1 MRSRPRGLRGAW
13 NSPNLSFLKGP
24 SSSSVPGDE
33 VPTQV
38 PLQSSGDFPHC
49 ATPFHSR
56 GRLCVLPACQ
66 SLPFLFQCEPGTG
79 GQVRQPRTCRLQPSP
94 AGQSPGPLLL
104 LPVILP
110 RGKRCHNSTG
120 GTLRLTSVSVP
131 STLPRA
137 FEPQGHGPD
146 ARLMLLAAE
155 SYCSPQMLEFKQVLQ
170 HEVACHHPPT
180 ATGHMLVLLPFPESA
195 SQNQGDNR
203 HLLLQTRESP

>member
-1 MRSRPRGLRGAW
+1 MPGRLCARSPGCQPAASCARRAGSVRSRPRGLRRAW

-94 AGQSPGPLLL
+94 AGQSPGPLLAPPTDSPKGKTL
-104 LPVILP
+104 SQFH
-110 RGKRCHNSTG
+110 RGDTEADVGKCP
-120 GTLRLTSVSVP
+120 L
-131 STLPRA
+131 
-137 FEPQGHGPD
+137 
-146 ARLMLLAAE
+146 
-155 SYCSPQMLEFKQVLQ
+155 
-170 HEVACHHPPT
+170 HPPP
-180 ATGHMLVLLPFPESA
+180 GF
-195 SQNQGDNR
+195 
-203 HLLLQTRESP
+203 